1 MLTRNDIR
9 RVHGVVIFDE
19 AKTVHE
25 FHLGDVAGAM
35 GLEVFEDIF
44 LGD

>member
-9 RVHGVVIFDE
+9 RVHGVVILDE
-19 AKTVHE
+19 AKAIHE
-25 FHLGDVAGAM
+25 LHLRDVAGAM